1 MKNQNNQ
8 NNKFR
13 YPAPEQGNSSFK
25 NTNKLR
31 FTAQQEPSQFK
42 NTNKLRFIALSG
54 TTGVTENLYV
64 YEYGNDMIIVDCG
77 VGFPDSDMFGVDL
90 VIPDFS
96 YVVQNKNKL
105 RGVLV
110 SHGHEDHLGALPF
123 LLKQVD
129 VPIYSSKLVAGFIQ
143 DKFDDYEMKTPDL
156 KVFDPERDILTLGV
170 FKVTPFRVAHSVPDG
185 VGFCIDTPEGKIFH
199 VPDYKF
205 DWTPV
210 DGKPFDAVKAATL
223 ASGGVLALASD
234 SLGSTSPGYTESE
247 RTLEDRIEAVAR
259 KIKGKIYLTT
269 ISSNISRMQQ
279 TINVAQKL
287 GRKVVLI
294 GRSIERKAQIAKDL
308 GYLFY
313 PNGVVIKPKQAE
325 RLRPDQLLFI
335 ISGCYGQPG
344 SALYRLIIGEH
355 DFLTI
360 NKGDAV
366 IFSADPA
373 PPGSK
378 ANVDYLVDK
387 LIEDNID
394 VHYYDTQEDLHVS
407 GHGCQ
412 KDIEMLF
419 ALVRPKY
426 YIPIGGTVRHMRS
439 YGLIAQSMGASEN
452 DILELNAGDIVEFSN
467 GYARQAGR
475 IPVKEV
481 LVDGLGIGDVGNVVL
496 RDRHILSQEGIV
508 IAIIHFDRNES
519 VLLETPEILSRGF
532 VFEQKYGKI
541 LEDAGRELVGA
552 LNKKKK
558 INSNVVKNIT
568 IDFLERYFY
577 QKTRRRPMIL
587 PIVVEV

>member
-1 MKNQNNQ
+1 MQ
-8 NNKFR
+8 
-13 YPAPEQGNSSFK
+13 
-25 NTNKLR
+25 NKL
-31 FTAQQEPSQFK
+31 K
-42 NTNKLRFIALSG
+42 FIALSG

-96 YVVQNKNKL
+96 YIIKNKNKL

-123 LLKQVD
+123 LLKEVS
-129 VPIYSSKLVAGFIQ
+129 VPIYSTKLVAGFIQ
-143 DKFDDYEMKTPDL
+143 DKLDDYEIKDANL
-156 KVFDPERDILTLGV
+156 KVFDPERDVLSLGV
-170 FKVTPFRVAHSVPDG
+170 FKVTPFRVSHSVPDG
-185 VGFCIDTPEGKIFH
+185 VGFCIDTPEGKMFH

-210 DGKPFDAVKAATL
+210 DGRPFDAVKAATL
-223 ASGGVLALASD
+223 ASGGALALASD
-234 SLGSTSPGYTESE
+234 ALGSTSPGYTESE
-247 RTLEDRIEAVAR
+247 RELEDRIETVAR

-287 GRKVVLI
+287 GRKVVLV
-294 GRSIERKAQIAKDL
+294 GRSIERKAEIARDL

-313 PNGVVIKPKQAE
+313 ENGAVIKSKQAI
-325 RLRPDQLLFI
+325 RMQPNQLLFI

-355 DFLTI
+355 DFLTVG
-360 NKGDAV
+360 KGDAV

-387 LIEDNID
+387 LIEDNVD

-419 ALVRPKY
+419 ALIKPKY
-426 YIPIGGTVRHMRS
+426 FIPIGGTVRHMRA
-439 YGLIAQSMGASEN
+439 YGMIARSMGAKEE
-452 DILELNAGDIVEFSN
+452 DVLELESGDVVEFSN
-467 GYARQAGR
+467 NYAKRSGR

-496 RDRHILSQEGIV
+496 RDRHILSKEGIV
-508 IAIIHFDRNES
+508 IAILHFDRNEGI
-519 VLLETPEILSRGF
+519 LTENPEILSRGF
-532 VFEQKYGKI
+532 VFEQKYGKV
-541 LEDAGRELVGA
+541 LEDAGRELVKA
-552 LNKKKK
+552 LQKKKK
-558 INSNVVKNIT
+558 INSNIVKNIS
-568 IDFLERYFY
+568 IDFLERYFF
-577 QKTRRRPMIL
+577 QKTGRRPMIL
-587 PIVVEV
+587 PVVVEV